1 MNNSFNIQSNRALIQ
16 REQTYVL
23 DKKLLAI
30 HSEDR
35 DYTQFPNSNSF
46 SLDIGE
52 AMTNVQSVRLVS
64 YAFPNNC
71 FNISTSYQNTKFA
84 YNYTRDFVFD
94 TGSLDVK
101 PSRSLDTI
109 NAHAVGTT
117 NGGGDYRLGAFQQ
130 VLEQLFPGIIKPY
143 YSPTLGPTTSTINGH
158 LPDNGYFT
166 TIATS
171 SPALTAFEN
180 DWTTENQRGM
190 VYTTFLSSAAQEPS
204 PNFGRLGLSPNV
216 EVFYEETGTLNW
228 ISINQQLPYN
238 NGTPPPPFPS
248 PWHANILGWT
258 STAPVPEASWTGRF
272 KIRFKIENKIITL
285 PEGAYSP
292 NDLTASIQNKMNE
305 QIMSYA
311 NSIGHQFVNNDLVS
325 LNDRNL
331 LCRMVRKTSATANV
345 EYTGPYTQQQSPWN
359 ILANALP
366 KSFQP
371 IVVRYD
377 SLTNNLLLA
386 CDQGSIELVAN
397 LEIKYDFEKKKCS
410 PNKYMFGQY
419 TKWGL
424 PYYMG
429 FNKEIYNSFDI
440 NIDTDILLN
449 DSSSTGNQPLDLNN
463 VPITN
468 VFLSNLGG
476 LIFYTNSNNNWIEPF
491 GVGEIVFYNQSN
503 PGLPITTTTG
513 PSTNRTVS
521 VLSSPNNV
529 SLMGEDCIYMEMEK
543 FNNTNEIYP
552 FSERT
557 NTMYNCDYG
566 HKSNSAFAIIPLTQ
580 TPFGSELGN
589 RTSITTNVFMSEPPI
604 KNINR
609 LQFKF
614 RYHDGR
620 LVDFK
625 NLPFSFVLEF
635 NMIKD
640 EQVRNK
646 VIRVPHL
653 F

>member
-23 DKKLLAI
+23 DKKLLAV

-35 DYTQFPNSNSF
+35 DYTQFPNSNNF

-71 FNISTSYQNTKFA
+71 FNISTSYQNTKMA
-84 YNYTRDFVFD
+84 YNYYRDFEFD
-94 TGSLDVK
+94 TRSLLVK
-101 PSRSLDTI
+101 PTRSLDTVE
-109 NAHAVGTT
+109 AHSTGPG

-130 VLEQLFPGIIKPY
+130 VLEQVFPGIIKPY
-143 YSPTLGPTTSTINGH
+143 YSPTTGATT
-158 LPDNGYFT
+158 LPDGPDNNYFT
-166 TIATS
+166 APATVT
-171 SPALTAFEN
+171 AATAFNN
-180 DWTTENQRGM
+180 DWDVHNQRGM
-190 VYTTFLSSAAQEPS
+190 VYTSFLSAASPEPH

-216 EVFYEETGTLNW
+216 DIYYEDTGGNW
-228 ISINQQLPYN
+228 ISIKDQLPYS
-238 NGTPPPPFPS
+238 NGSPPPPLPTE
-248 PWHANILGWT
+248 WHQNMLGWT
-258 STAPVPEASWTGRF
+258 STAPVPEASWSGRF
-272 KIRFKIENKIITL
+272 KIRFKVENKIITL

-292 NDLTASIQNKMNE
+292 NDLAGSIMNKMNE

-311 NSIGHQFVNNDLVS
+311 NSLGHQFINNDLIA

-331 LCRMVRKTSATANV
+331 LMRMVRKTSPTANI
-345 EYTGPYTQQQSPWN
+345 EYTGPYTQGLSSWN
-359 ILANALP
+359 ILANSLP

-371 IVVRYD
+371 IVCRYD
-377 SLTNNLLLA
+377 GLTNNLLLA
-386 CDQGSIELVAN
+386 CNQGHVELVAN
-397 LEIKYDFEKKKCS
+397 LEIKYDFEKEKCS

-440 NIDTDILLN
+440 NIDGDIFLN
-449 DSSSTGNQPLDLNN
+449 DSSSTGNQPLDICGNA
-463 VPITN
+463 IQN

-476 LIFYTNSNNNWIEPF
+476 LIFYSNSNDNWIEPF
-491 GVGEIVFYNQSN
+491 GVGEIIFYDMENPALPTTSTYGLGQS
-503 PGLPITTTTG
+503 L
-513 PSTNRTVS
+513 NRTVS

-566 HKSNSAFAIIPLTQ
+566 HNSDSAFAIIPLTQ

-589 RTSITTNVFMSEPPI
+589 RTSINTNVFMSEPPI
-604 KNINR
+604 KNVNR

-635 NMIKD
+635 NMIRD
-640 EQVRNK
+640 EQARNK
-646 VIRVPHL
+646 IVRVPHL
-653 F
+653 Y

>member
-23 DKKLLAI
+23 DKKLLAV

-35 DYTQFPNSNSF
+35 DYTQFPNSNNF

-71 FNISTSYQNTKFA
+71 YNISTSYQNTKLA
-84 YNYTRDFVFD
+84 YNYYRDFVFD
-94 TGSLDVK
+94 TRSIDVK
-101 PSRSLDTI
+101 PSRSLD
-109 NAHAVGTT
+109 NVDSYNVGQ
-117 NGGGDYRLGAFQQ
+117 GRGDYRLGAFQQ
-130 VLEQLFPGIIKPY
+130 VLEQVFPGIIKTY
-143 YSPTLGPTTSTINGH
+143 YSPTIGGSPGINGH
-158 LPDNGYFT
+158 QPGNSYFT
-166 TIATS
+166 SAATS
-171 SPALTAFEN
+171 TGVTAFER
-180 DWTTENQRGM
+180 DWTFYGERGM
-190 VYTTFLSSAAQEPS
+190 VYTSFLSSAAPEPS

-216 EVFYEETGTLNW
+216 DIFYEETGGNW
-228 ISINQQLPYN
+228 ISIKDQLPYS
-238 NGTPPPPFPS
+238 NGSPPPALPAS
-248 PWHANILGWT
+248 WHTNMLGWT
-258 STAPVPEASWTGRF
+258 STAPVPEATWTGRF
-272 KIRFKIENKIITL
+272 KIRFQVNNKIITL

-292 NDLTASIQNKMNE
+292 NDLAGSIMNKMNE

-311 NSIGHQFVNNDLVS
+311 NSIGHQFVNDQLTG
-325 LNDRNL
+325 LNDRNRL
-331 LCRMVRKTSATANV
+331 MRMVYKASATANV
-345 EYTGPYTQQQSPWN
+345 EYRGPYTQSQSPWFIASN
-359 ILANALP
+359 QLP

-371 IVVRYD
+371 IVGRYD

-386 CDQGSIELVAN
+386 CNQGHLELVAN
-397 LEIKYDFEKKKCS
+397 LEIKYDFEKEKCS
-410 PNKYMFGQY
+410 PNKYMFSQY

-440 NIDTDILLN
+440 NIDTDIFLN
-449 DSSSTGNQPLDLNN
+449 DSSSTGNQPIDLNGQ
-463 VPITN
+463 PISN

-476 LIFYTNSNNNWIEPF
+476 LIFYTNTNNNWIEPF
-491 GVGEIVFYNQSN
+491 GVGDIVFYNQELPNLPTASTI
-503 PGLPITTTTG
+503 GLG
-513 PSTNRTVS
+513 QSLNRIVS

-529 SLMGEDCIYMEMEK
+529 SLMGEDCIYMEMDK

-566 HKSNSAFAIIPLTQ
+566 HNSDSAFAIIPLTQ

-589 RTSITTNVFMSEPPI
+589 RTSINTNVFMSEPPI

-635 NMIKD
+635 NMIRD
-640 EQVRNK
+640 EQARNK
-646 VIRVPHL
+646 VVRVPHL
-653 F
+653 Y